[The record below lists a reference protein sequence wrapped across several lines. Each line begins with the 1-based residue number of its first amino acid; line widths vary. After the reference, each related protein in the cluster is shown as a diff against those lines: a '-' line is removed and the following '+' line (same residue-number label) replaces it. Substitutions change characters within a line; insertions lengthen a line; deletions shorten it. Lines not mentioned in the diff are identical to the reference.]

1 MFIQSSSL
9 CKLPTEIFENIV
21 LELVS
26 NDGLLVPLLQ
36 TCKQINNILSFQQNC
51 HLYSRIFRYRFDSAA
66 SARRLG
72 TRTHHSRH
80 LAHQLAWYTSALKC
94 IRRADVYDNGVLDAF
109 WASFALMSENDGKNR
124 HHLEAAGLPDFV
136 DEFIRKRLYEDCV
149 NTNGWP
155 NESPINCLAL
165 WLLWFTST
173 EERLKAESTTRRN
186 EIIRLVLPFVIVPFR
201 YPSAYAPHNH
211 FTMPLTDN
219 SHGHLRQ
226 SIIPAH
232 GAFPLYRAGQA
243 HTTHFYDRADLEIGI
258 PLASTAAKLIFFSRR
273 QVTPIGIPIHLP
285 LTRQHAIQL
294 GFGDQIGPTQ
304 EDVHELNQHKV
315 VKHVPRDSDFDTPTP
330 SSQLDDDWYRLTDCI
345 YPMEKS
351 SLKNTHYT
359 YGSATGLWQ
368 GRILVPTENAFAS
381 ILQHVQM
388 PEEFTEQQLS
398 LNAYPLFMRLREY
411 HCVDPQDPVPT
422 GGADDGFDDCISN
435 AWIPKGVQVHEDAY
449 EGKLRLQH
457 HDRTYTYEAYRPSS
471 ANSHDEATCRGCQY
485 RGTCNIVYREHDDQ
499 FLAER
504 SSQSDEGD
512 ADIDVGEDD
521 GQFLQ
526 DAARYDSVIDDV
538 FRQKDNE
545 DMDEDS
551 ATDLAFASDDE
562 GDEGEYCV
570 ERKCNGVLDIALVG
584 ETDFKHGQAWNHY
597 KFYGRVREWDGLVA
611 LVRIPAHQAP
621 HPALGLGL
629 WVFSGYIVGGQNF
642 VGTWRALGDVD
653 PVAPTL
659 ESSFAMTRREEGS

>member
-9 CKLPTEIFENIV
+9 CNLPAEIFENIV
-21 LELVS
+21 LELVQ
-26 NDGLLVPLLQ
+26 NDGLIIPLLQ
-36 TCKQINNILSFQQNC
+36 SCKQINNILAFQKNC

-72 TRTHHSRH
+72 TLWYSR
-80 LAHQLAWYTSALKC
+80 ALKC
-94 IRRADVYDNGVLDAF
+94 IRRADIYDNGVLDAF

-124 HHLEAAGLPDFV
+124 HLLEAAGLPDFV
-136 DEFIRKRLYEDCV
+136 DEFVRKRLYEDSV
-149 NTNGWP
+149 NSNGWP

-173 EERLKAESTTRRN
+173 EERLKTETTARRN
-186 EIIRLVLPFVIVPFR
+186 EMIRLVLPFVIVPFR
-201 YPSAYAPHNH
+201 
-211 FTMPLTDN
+211 F
-219 SHGHLRQ
+219 
-226 SIIPAH
+226 
-232 GAFPLYRAGQA
+232 
-243 HTTHFYDRADLEIGI
+243 HTTHFYDRADLDIGI

-273 QVTPIGIPIHLP
+273 QTTPIGIPIHLP

-315 VKHVPRDSDFDTPTP
+315 VKHAPRDSDSDTLTL

-345 YPMEKS
+345 DPMEKS

-368 GRILVPTENAFAS
+368 GRILVPTDNAFAS
-381 ILQHVQM
+381 ILQHVHM

-422 GGADDGFDDCISN
+422 GGADDGFDDGISN
-435 AWIPKGVQVHEDAY
+435 AWIPKGVQVHEDIY

-457 HDRTYTYEAYRPSS
+457 HDRTYTYEAYRTGST
-471 ANSHDEATCRGCQY
+471 NSHDEATCRGCQY
-485 RGTCNIVYREHDDQ
+485 RGTCNIIYREHDDQ

-504 SSQSDEGD
+504 SSQIDEGD
-512 ADIDVGEDD
+512 ADVDVGEDD
-521 GQFLQ
+521 DQFLQ
-526 DAARYDSVIDDV
+526 EASVQYDSVIDDV
-538 FRQKDNE
+538 FRQRDDE
-545 DMDEDS
+545 AMDEDTD
-551 ATDLAFASDDE
+551 TDLAFASDDE
-562 GDEGEYCV
+562 SDEEEYCV

-611 LVRIPAHQAP
+611 LVRIPAHP
-621 HPALGLGL
+621 HPHHTLGLGL
-629 WVFSGYIVGGQNF
+629 WVFSGYIVGGHNF